1 MSIDLLCNWGER
13 MQVTPLRL
21 QVGRVHRG
29 ATGSGS
35 ALIAAISIGT
45 KQGLH
50 AHDSAAIAIQ
60 IKKLP
65 LTLPYKTIC
74 DRMTP
79 NKIN

>member
-29 ATGSGS
+29 AIGSGS
-35 ALIAAISIGT
+35 ALIAATSNGM

-50 AHDSAAIAIQ
+50 TD
-60 IKKLP
+60 
-65 LTLPYKTIC
+65 T
-74 DRMTP
+74 
-79 NKIN
+79 